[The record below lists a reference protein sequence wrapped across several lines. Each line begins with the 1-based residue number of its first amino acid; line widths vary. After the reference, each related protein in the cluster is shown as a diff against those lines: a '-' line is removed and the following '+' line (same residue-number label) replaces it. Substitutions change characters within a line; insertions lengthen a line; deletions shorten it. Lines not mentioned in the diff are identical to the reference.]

1 MRDGRGRGLI
11 ALGLFRDNLRR
22 SDFLNV
28 FPEPAQT
35 IPPAGDEGLNTQA
48 WEGRF
53 IFNVQVKCCGRQRET
68 SRDKERL

>member
-11 ALGLFRDNLRR
+11 ALGLFCDHLLR

-35 IPPAGDEGLNTQA
+35 IPPAEDEGLNTRA

-53 IFNVQVKCCGRQRET
+53 IAM
-68 SRDKERL
+68 SR

>member
-1 MRDGRGRGLI
+1 MTGINITDGRGRGLI

-35 IPPAGDEGLNTQA
+35 IPPAGDEGLNTRA
-48 WEGRF
+48 
-53 IFNVQVKCCGRQRET
+53 
-68 SRDKERL
+68 